1 MKREEEMS
9 TVRDALWNWDPR
21 LTPALAVVFL
31 FLTIDFFSRVVIF
44 SPDSSR
50 PDIDEVVTL
59 SDAIPQIGQPQ
70 LDSYLSKMAGLIKV
84 PTQVETAQLSDELVA
99 QQLAAQQLAAE
110 PADGYWRS
118 EVSSFKLIA
127 VAKSADRFVVMHRV
141 HNVTGIGELLE
152 LREGEMID
160 DYVVDQISSRQ
171 LRLLAADGDVVNL
184 ILFEHDP
191 LERAVQ

>member
-21 LTPALAVVFL
+21 LTPAVAVVLL

-70 LDSYLSKMAGLIKV
+70 LDSYLSKIAGLIKV
-84 PTQVETAQLSDELVA
+84 PTQVETAQLSDEL
-99 QQLAAQQLAAE
+99 LAQQLAAE

-171 LRLLAADGDVVNL
+171 LRLLAADGEIVNL

-191 LERAVQ
+191 LESAVQ

>member
-21 LTPALAVVFL
+21 LTPAVAVVLL

-84 PTQVETAQLSDELVA
+84 PTQVETAQLRDEL
-99 QQLAAQQLAAE
+99 LAQQLAAE

-184 ILFEHDP
+184 ILFEHDL

>member
-21 LTPALAVVFL
+21 LTPALAVVLL

-59 SDAIPQIGQPQ
+59 SDTIPQIGQPQ
-70 LDSYLSKMAGLIKV
+70 LDGYLSKMAGLIKV

-99 QQLAAQQLAAE
+99 QQLAAA

-184 ILFEHDP
+184 ILFEHDL
-191 LERAVQ
+191 LESAAQ